1 MTPCCASFFCEQW
14 MKWHR
19 FCQNASFHL
28 KGNDIKIHQFPNQS
42 SIFDLFN
49 QVLNCNFDSIQLY
62 PCQIKM
68 SALMLAAIFTLVHGI
83 RFIQFDPQLINKLPS
98 SSIWPLIQLIS
109 VLLCMRLFRF
119 GRWFQI
125 FSIKSLIGH
134 QTLIFMQL
142 AHDLTK
148 STLKKYNL
156 TPEL

>member
-1 MTPCCASFFCEQW
+1 
-14 MKWHR
+14 MKWRH
-19 FCQNASFHL
+19 FYQNASFHL

-68 SALMLAAIFTLVHGI
+68 SAAIFTLVHGI
-83 RFIQFDPQLINKLPS
+83 KFIQIDPQLINKLPS
-98 SSIWPLIQLIS
+98 SSIWPLIRLIS
-109 VLLCMRLFRF
+109 VLLCTHLFRF

-134 QTLIFMQL
+134 QTSIFMQL
-142 AHDLTK
+142 SPWFDQIN
-148 STLKKYNL
+148 S
-156 TPEL
+156 